1 MKNITA
7 IIQARLGS
15 TRLPGKTLMTI
26 EGDSLIGHLVRR
38 VKESKYVNNIIIA
51 TTTKEKDNAIVNFAK
66 NNDLKF
72 YRGSEGDV
80 LDRFY
85 KAAIE
90 YDVETI
96 VRVTP
101 DCPLLDPKIMDSV
114 ISQYIDGNYDFV
126 CNTMPPTYPDGL
138 DTEVFSF
145 KTLERAWNEA
155 KKSSEREHVT
165 SYIYNHPAFFKI
177 YNCVND
183 IDYSGMRW
191 VVDEEADYKYIS
203 EVYKMLYRE
212 GEVFYMD
219 DVLDLLSKY
228 PELNDINK
236 NIKRNEGYQNSLLKD
251 KMDSRA

>member
-38 VKESKYVNNIIIA
+38 VKESKYVNNIVIA
-51 TTTKEKDNAIVNFAK
+51 TTTKEKDNAIVNFAR

-72 YRGSEGDV
+72 YRGSEDDV

-85 KAAIE
+85 KTAIE

-114 ISQYIDGNYDFV
+114 ISQYIDGNYDFL

-138 DTEVFSF
+138 DTEIFSF
-145 KTLERAWNEA
+145 KTLERVWGDAR
-155 KKSSEREHVT
+155 KPSEREHVT
-165 SYIYNHPAFFKI
+165 SYIYNHPDLFKI
-177 YNCVND
+177 YNCTNHVD
-183 IDYSGMRW
+183 ISYMRW
-191 VVDEEADYKYIS
+191 VVDEKVDYIFVA
-203 EVYKMLYRE
+203 EVYKHLYKY
-212 GEVFYMD
+212 GEIFYMND
-219 DVLDLLSKY
+219 ALDLLSKY

-236 NIKRNEGYQNSLLKD
+236 NIKRNEGYQKSLLKD

>member
-26 EGDSLIGHLVRR
+26 EGDSLLGHLVRR
-38 VKESKYVNNIIIA
+38 VKASKYVENIIIA

-66 NNDLKF
+66 NNNLRF
-72 YRGSEGDV
+72 YRGSEEDV

-90 YDVETI
+90 YNVETI

-101 DCPLLDPKIMDSV
+101 DCPLLDSKVMDLV
-114 ISQYIDGNYDFV
+114 ISKYLEGDYDFV

-145 KTLERAWNEA
+145 KALEKAWREA

-165 SYIYNHPAFFKI
+165 PYIYNHPEFFKI

-191 VVDEEADYKYIS
+191 VVDEEVDCRFVT
-203 EVYKMLYRE
+203 EVYKHLYRY
-212 GEVFYMD
+212 GEMFYMD
-219 DVLDLLSKY
+219 DILDLLSKH
-228 PELNDINK
+228 PELNDINR
-236 NIKRNEGYQNSLLKD
+236 NIKRNEGYKKSLNVEK
-251 KMDSRA
+251 KQE

>member
-1 MKNITA
+1 
-7 IIQARLGS
+7 
-15 TRLPGKTLMTI
+15 MTI

-38 VKESKYVNNIIIA
+38 VKESEYVNSIIIT

-66 NNDLKF
+66 NNDLKV
-72 YRGSEGDV
+72 YRGNEDDV

-85 KAAIE
+85 KTAIE
-90 YDVETI
+90 YDVEII

-114 ISQYIDGNYDFV
+114 ISQYISGNYDFV

-155 KKSSEREHVT
+155 RKPSEREHVT
-165 SYIYNHPAFFKI
+165 PYIYNHPELFKI
-177 YNCVND
+177 YNCTNHVD
-183 IDYSGMRW
+183 ISDMRW

-203 EVYKMLYRE
+203 EVYKRLYRE
-212 GEVFYMD
+212 GEIFYMD
-219 DVLDLLSKY
+219 DILDLLSKH
-228 PELNDINK
+228 PELNDINR
-236 NIKRNEGYQNSLLKD
+236 NIKRNEGYQKSLLKD
-251 KMDSRA
+251 KMDSCA